1 MSGKESYEIPNNT
14 MCSQKGNSVVSKI
27 LNILRLPNDSTA
39 KTILVA
45 LLLCFVCSI
54 IVSSAAVAL
63 KPFQLKNKSL
73 DKKRNIL
80 QVAGLYQEG
89 QSIETLFQ
97 QVEPKV
103 VDLATGEYADDIL
116 PEEFDQRQAAKDPL
130 RNVRIPSDHDIAHIK
145 QRAKYATVYLV
156 KEHEDIKFLILP
168 VHGYGLWSTLYG
180 FVVLQEDANTIHGLQ
195 FYEHAE
201 TPGLGGEVNNPNWRA
216 KWSGKLAYDA
226 QGTPNIEVVRGSVDP
241 SKRESIHQVDGL
253 AGATLTSRGVT
264 YLLRYWLSQDG
275 FGPYLQ
281 KIRSQ
286 TTGEL

>member
-1 MSGKESYEIPNNT
+1 MVTQRSN
-14 MCSQKGNSVVSKI
+14 VVFSKVW
-27 LNILRLPNDSTA
+27 NILRLPNDSTA

-89 QSIETLFQ
+89 QSIENLFQ

-103 VDLATGEYADDIL
+103 VDLATGEYTEDIL
-116 PEEFDQRQAAKDPL
+116 PSEFDQRQAAKDPS
-130 RNVRIPSDHDIAHIK
+130 RNVRIPSDQDIAHIK
-145 QRAKYATVYLV
+145 QRAQYATVYLV
-156 KEHEDIKFLILP
+156 KEQEDIKFFILP
-168 VHGYGLWSTLYG
+168 AHGYGLWSTLYG
-180 FVVLQEDANTIHGLQ
+180 FVVLQEDANTIYGLQ

-201 TPGLGGEVNNPNWRA
+201 TPGLGGEVDNPTWRA
-216 KWSGKLAYDA
+216 QWSGKVVYD
-226 QGTPNIEVVRGSVDP
+226 GNGIPNIEVVRGAVDAT
-241 SKRESIHQVDGL
+241 KAESIHQVDGL

-264 YLLRYWLSQDG
+264 NLLRYWLSQDG

-281 KIRSQ
+281 KVR
-286 TTGEL
+286 THTAGE